1 MNPLRKN
8 LTLFDLG
15 KGVGKTRL
23 SVSNNIFRTT
33 CYVLIVTLLS
43 GCMTK
48 RSNYDVPEI
57 PLPVQYK
64 NAPSKNS
71 DDSQRKPVDPVP
83 KTVTANASQDMGLV
97 EWWRSFGNTELVQ
110 LIDRG
115 LANNPD
121 IRIATEQMAQAKTR
135 VDQARAGSLPTITAP
150 ISISNGT
157 ISPGISSV
165 SQKSYQA
172 SLQGSWRPDLWGER
186 SSLAE
191 SAKFQLWQAAFNR
204 DNVQR
209 NMVASLAS
217 SYVDYL
223 SLNDRLRVARETDL
237 VMSRMLTSVENRVA
251 AGDATLIEL
260 DQQRASI
267 FAIRATIPT
276 LEQQREESLT
286 TLAFLVGS
294 VPGSLK
300 LSSDGLDALFLPT
313 VIPALPSS
321 LLLRRPDIRMA
332 EARLLSSD
340 ADIDV
345 ARARLLPPLD
355 LSGAVGHNSLA
366 ISQFFSP
373 STLFWNS
380 ISNLTVTIFDAGK
393 LKSDKENAQAIHEEM
408 VENYARTI
416 YQATREVESSLAS
429 IRLTGNRLS
438 SQKEATASA
447 RLAWDTSAKVFAL
460 GGLDYQTLLDSE
472 HNYHSYLT
480 QYLQIKTDSFHGY
493 ISLFQAL
500 GGGVNFV
507 KPIPG
512 KGDRPASIL
521 STASNSII
529 QKAAT
534 PFSET
539 QQKDIPSEGIDWVE
553 NVTSKLGGSM
563 QVENFWQVEL
573 PGLYH
578 QSTIG
583 ATWRDLKTRYPKL
596 MENRTVRPR
605 LDGNIENGPGG
616 QLALYRLYVSKF
628 ETPEDAHEM
637 CFALKANFQRC
648 RVVSSQSD
656 NEVPEPAVSKQNT
669 ESIPAL
675 ATPKIAEQKAAESI
689 ITSETLKPAPKSID
703 ASSSLAGDD
712 PVSASADVAI
722 EKVVKHQEK
731 LAYTVQLDAFS
742 DPGNAANSHEFW
754 KLRKYNVY
762 VSETRNAAGETRYGV
777 RTGIFLSRR
786 DAITLAL
793 MFKYKEDQQ
802 AAVVKTSLD
811 NSGNPDSIDINKLR
825 SLASN
830 SNSLNSAKSSA
841 APIAATTINPDTA
854 VQHNTG
860 REKPVFTVQL
870 GIFTTQGN
878 ALKSLEKLKNRGL
891 TAYITELKNDDNSS
905 RFVIRTG
912 RFTEM
917 QEASQVMRSLRRTE
931 RIRATLVTVEVAKA
945 DAPVES
951 KHSISG
957 EVSVTDIP
965 KIAKSSNNG

>member
-1 MNPLRKN
+1 MNPFRKN
-8 LTLFDLG
+8 PTLHDLG
-15 KGVGKTRL
+15 KGAAKTRL
-23 SVSNNIFRTT
+23 SMSNNFVRTT
-33 CYVLIVTLLS
+33 CYALTVTLLS

-64 NAPSKNS
+64 NSPAKSS
-71 DDSQRKPVDPVP
+71 ADSQRKPIDSAP
-83 KTVTANASQDMGLV
+83 KTETAHSLQDMGLV

-121 IRIATEQMAQAKTR
+121 VRIATEQMAQAKTR
-135 VDQARAGSLPTITAP
+135 VDQARAGMLPTITAP
-150 ISISNGT
+150 ISISSGT

-165 SQKSYQA
+165 SQRSYQA
-172 SLQGSWRPDLWGER
+172 SLQGSFRPDLWGER

-191 SAKFQLWQAAFNR
+191 SAKFQLWQASFNR

-223 SLNDRLRVARETDL
+223 SLNDRLRVARETDA

-260 DQQRASI
+260 DQQKATI
-267 FAIRATIPT
+267 FSIRATIPT
-276 LEQQREESLT
+276 LEQQREEALT

-332 EARLLSSD
+332 EAKLLSSD

-355 LSGAVGHNSLA
+355 LSGAVGHNSLSM
-366 ISQFFSP
+366 SQFFSP

-416 YQATREVESSLAS
+416 YQATREVESALAS
-429 IRLTGNRLS
+429 IRLTGSRLS

-512 KGDRPASIL
+512 KGDRPTSIL
-521 STASNSII
+521 TTASNSII

-534 PFSET
+534 PFSDAP
-539 QQKDIPSEGIDWVE
+539 QKDVPSEGVDWVG
-553 NVTSKLGGSM
+553 NITSKFGGTM

-596 MENRTVRPR
+596 MEYRTVRPR
-605 LDGNIENGPGG
+605 LDGTIENSPDG

-628 ETPEDAHEM
+628 ESPEAAHEM

-648 RVVSSQSD
+648 RVVSSRSD
-656 NEVPEPAVSKQNT
+656 DEVPEPAVSKQNT
-669 ESIPAL
+669 EPVPAS
-675 ATPKIAEQKAAESI
+675 AAPKIAEQKTIEPVLV
-689 ITSETLKPAPKSID
+689 SEVTKPVLQNINDLSN
-703 ASSSLAGDD
+703 
-712 PVSASADVAI
+712 PVGFKTISASADVVSEHVNKQS
-722 EKVVKHQEK
+722 EKQV
-731 LAYTVQLDAFS
+731 YTVQLDAFT
-742 DPGNAANSHEFW
+742 DPANAANSEQFW
-754 KLRKYNVY
+754 KARKYNVY
-762 VSETRNAAGETRYGV
+762 VSENRNSAGEIRYGV
-777 RTGIFLSRR
+777 RTGIFQSKR
-786 DAITLAL
+786 DAITLAQI
-793 MFKYKEDQQ
+793 FKRKEDQP

-811 NSGNPDSIDINKLR
+811 NSGNPVSIDINKLR
-825 SLASN
+825 SLASTVPPPN
-830 SNSLNSAKSSA
+830 STKILAVPRAETSITTAKEK
-841 APIAATTINPDTA
+841 TI
-854 VQHNTG
+854 
-860 REKPVFTVQL
+860 FTVQL
-870 GIFTTQGN
+870 GIFTTEGN
-878 ALKSLEKLKNRGL
+878 ALKSLEKWKNHGL

-912 RFTEM
+912 RFTDM
-917 QEASQVMRSLRRTE
+917 QEASEVMHSLRRTE
-931 RIRATLVTVEVAKA
+931 GIRATLVTVDVAKA
-945 DAPVES
+945 DAPVEIKQS
-951 KHSISG
+951 FSG

-965 KIAKSSNNG
+965 KTAKSSNNG

>member
-8 LTLFDLG
+8 LPLLDLDQG
-15 KGVGKTRL
+15 ADNSCL
-23 SVSNNIFRTT
+23 SKSRHLVRTT
-33 CYVLIVTLLS
+33 CYALIVSLLS
-43 GCMTK
+43 GCMTQ

-57 PLPVQYK
+57 PLPVQFK
-64 NAPSKNS
+64 NAPSKNNS
-71 DDSQRKPVDPVP
+71 GAQRKPLDPVS
-83 KTVTANASQDMGLV
+83 KTDTAHASQDVGLV

-150 ISISNGT
+150 ISVSGGT

-172 SLQGSWRPDLWGER
+172 SLQGTWRPDLWGEH
-186 SSLAE
+186 SSVAE

-209 NMVASLAS
+209 NMVASLAA

-223 SLNDRLRVARETDL
+223 SLNDRLRVAHETDA

-260 DQQRASI
+260 DQQKASI
-267 FAIRATIPT
+267 FSIRATIPT
-276 LEQQREESLT
+276 LEQQREDALT

-300 LSSDGLDALFLPT
+300 LSSDGLDALFLPS

-332 EARLLSSD
+332 EAKLLSSD
-340 ADIDV
+340 ADVDI

-366 ISQFFSP
+366 ISQLLSP

-416 YQATREVESSLAS
+416 YQASREVESALAS

-438 SQKEATASA
+438 SQKDATASA
-447 RLAWDTSAKVFAL
+447 RMAWETSSKVYTL

-472 HNYHSYLT
+472 HNYHNYLT
-480 QYLQIKTDSFHGY
+480 QYIQIKTDSFHGY

-512 KGDRPASIL
+512 KGDRPTSIL

-534 PFSET
+534 PFSDT
-539 QQKDIPSEGIDWVE
+539 RQSDIPSEGIDWSG
-553 NVTSKLGGSM
+553 NTTSTIGGSM

-583 ATWRDLKTRYPKL
+583 ATWRDLKTRYPKM
-596 MENRTVRPR
+596 MENRIVRTR
-605 LDGNIENGPGG
+605 LDGNIENSPDG

-628 ETPEDAHEM
+628 ESPEAAHEM

-648 RVVSSQSD
+648 RVVSSRSD
-656 NEVPEPAVSKQNT
+656 NEVPEPVVSNQNKP
-669 ESIPAL
+669 SIPVS
-675 ATPKIAEQKAAESI
+675 ATPKIAEQKASESALAADVPKAAPQRI
-689 ITSETLKPAPKSID
+689 VASSGLKPD
-703 ASSSLAGDD
+703 E
-712 PVSASADVAI
+712 PVSTGAGRAGGQALQ
-722 EKVVKHQEK
+722 HQDK
-731 LAYTVQLDAFS
+731 QAYTVQLDAFS
-742 DPGNAANSHEFW
+742 DPGNAANSDQFW
-754 KLRKYNVY
+754 KSRKYNVY
-762 VSETRNAAGETRYGV
+762 VSETRNAAGETRYVV
-777 RTGIFLSRR
+777 RTGLFQSRR
-786 DAITLAL
+786 EAISLAL
-793 MFKYKEDQQ
+793 MFKRKENQP
-802 AAVVKTSLD
+802 AVVVQTSLD
-811 NSGNPDSIDINKLR
+811 NSGNPVSIDLKQLGSPVSTPLNPTKDP
-825 SLASN
+825 ASTM
-830 SNSLNSAKSSA
+830 A
-841 APIAATTINPDTA
+841 APAITQGIAE
-854 VQHNTG
+854 QHTVAK
-860 REKPVFTVQL
+860 EKPVFTVQL
-870 GIFTTQGN
+870 GIFTSAGN
-878 ALKSLEKLKNRGL
+878 ALKSLEKWKRRGL
-891 TAYITELKNDDNSS
+891 TAYITELKNEDNSS

-912 RFTEM
+912 RFTDM
-917 QEASQVMRSLRRTE
+917 QEASEVMRSLRRTE
-931 RIRATLVTVEVAKA
+931 GIRATLVTVEIARA
-945 DAPVES
+945 DIPAEI
-951 KHSISG
+951 KHPLSG
-957 EVSVTDIP
+957 ELSVTDFS
-965 KIAKSSNNG
+965 KVVKSSNNG